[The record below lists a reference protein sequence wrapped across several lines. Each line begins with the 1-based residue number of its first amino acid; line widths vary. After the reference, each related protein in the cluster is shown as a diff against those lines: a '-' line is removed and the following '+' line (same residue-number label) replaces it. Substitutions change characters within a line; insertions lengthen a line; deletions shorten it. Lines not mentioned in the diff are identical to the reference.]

1 MGFLSSTLAAFG
13 RRFNAAVRLADA
25 HPVGHVFAA
34 VDIARLQQVTTAPGS
49 ACIDDQTWSD
59 LLLEAYAARLS
70 PQVSIFGR
78 QVLHQRLRN
87 GLGDGACTALV
98 QRLHALIDDP
108 VRLREQHMACQSLRH
123 AESEVAELVFARS
136 DIAIPAWAGRAW
148 LLTAV
153 LAATV
158 AFAAWTPL
166 AWLGSFAVLY
176 LLMATQLAYSA
187 RVQAFESELKSIQM
201 LLRTCSLVAK
211 LKDPKLAP
219 FAEVASQA
227 GSLNRRLSRSM
238 AARTTPGAAIYA
250 DWFML
255 ANVEHYFRCARAMSS
270 ERQFLRRCFTLC
282 ANLEAD
288 IALARHMVE
297 APSYCWPTR
306 SGPRRLVMVQ
316 GVHPLLDRASPL
328 SLDLAGTGAF
338 ISGANG
344 IGKSTLL
351 RTVGINIVVARAF
364 GFCYAHSAQLPAL
377 PVFASM
383 QNGDSMLGGESLYM
397 AELRRARELLAAAQG
412 EHAAVFIIDEI
423 FRGTNHLES
432 VSASAA
438 VLDQLASHGLVL
450 VSSHNL
456 VLATLLTHR
465 LVPLRVIAPDG
476 DKSGLVLE
484 PGVLVQTNGIALLGA
499 GGFGADLE
507 ANAARVFDWLS
518 EHLAQPGEGAHL
530 LYSP

>member
-1 MGFLSSTLAAFG
+1 MAAFPAWLAALVG
-13 RRFNAAVRLADA
+13 KMKSVVRIADGEA
-25 HPVGHVFAA
+25 PDHAFPQA
-34 VDIARLQQVTTAPGS
+34 DIARLHQLASRPGTP
-49 ACIDDQTWSD
+49 CIDDQTWSD
-59 LLLEAYAARLS
+59 LLLDAYAARLS

-87 GLGDGACTALV
+87 GLDDGDCAALV
-98 QRLHALIDDP
+98 QRLRTLSDDP
-108 VRLREQHMACQSLRH
+108 LRLQSQHGACQALRH
-123 AESEVAELVFARS
+123 ADTEVAELLFARP
-136 DIAIPAWAGRAW
+136 DLPIPAWAGRAW
-148 LLTAV
+148 LLTVV

-158 AFAAWTPL
+158 AAAAWTPF
-166 AWLGSFAVLY
+166 AWLGTFAVLY

-187 RVQAFESELKSIQM
+187 RVQASESEIRSIQM
-201 LLRTCSLVAK
+201 LLRTCSLLAER
-211 LKDPKLAP
+211 KDAMLAP
-219 FAEVASQA
+219 FAELGARA
-227 GSLNRRLSRSM
+227 GSLNRRLSRST
-238 AARTTPGAAIYA
+238 AARTAPGAAIYA